1 MDKNKPL
8 ELALDLLKQTKI
20 ARHNEYRYVN
30 PDFGI
35 VTSFAGLESNLF
47 RIGQPYRIKE
57 GRIIRALQGKARIS
71 INLIEYDVLPKMIVI
86 VPPDSIIQVI
96 DFTSRYDFQII
107 VAGNNF
113 LPAMQKED
121 LIDSYLKQG
130 VVMKLTD
137 KEWNETGV
145 YFSLIWESV
154 QETFHREVVQHLLT
168 ALLYNIRYIQKKN
181 QNDIMPALSHQEE
194 LFRRFISLVNEHS
207 TSERNVGFY
216 ADKLC
221 LTPRY
226 LNTVI
231 RQTSYRTVMEWINQ
245 AVILEAQV
253 LLKHSNLLVY
263 QISDKLHFPNPSF
276 FCKFFKKKTGMTPQ
290 EYQKR

>member
-8 ELALDLLKQTKI
+8 ELALDLLKQTQI

-47 RIGQPYRIKE
+47 KIGQPYRIKE
-57 GRIIRALQGKARIS
+57 GRIIRAVQGKARIS
-71 INLIEYDVLPKMIVI
+71 INLIEYDVFPEMIVI
-86 VPPDSIIQVI
+86 IPPDSIIQVI
-96 DFTSRYDFQII
+96 DFTSNCDFQII
-107 VAGNNF
+107 VASNNF

-130 VVMKLTD
+130 IIMKLTD

-154 QETFHREVVQHLLT
+154 QETFRREVVQHLLT

-181 QNDIMPALSHQEE
+181 QSDVMPALSHQEE
-194 LFRRFISLVNEHS
+194 LFRRFISLVNEYS
-207 TSERNVGFY
+207 MSERNVGFY

-231 RQTSYRTVMEWINQ
+231 RQVSCRTVMEWINQ

-253 LLKHSNLLVY
+253 LLKHSDLLVY
-263 QISDKLHFPNPSF
+263 QIADKLHFPNPSF
-276 FCKFFKKKTGMTPQ
+276 FCKFFKKKTGITPQ